1 MAAAC
6 PVNAGRTIPA
16 VLVDLALLVLPLR
29 RVGGDVL
36 LVQELLFEREAI
48 RALDGPLARLS
59 VGLACPLA
67 LPEAHR
73 RPGIRRRGRGRG
85 NGRLQQQEG
94 GEDPGHGHLQ
104 MVREQAPIIFCGYS
118 RHHAPMALTLTEALR
133 LAAASQLLVV
143 VGLLLRDHR
152 RSRITAASSLLAA
165 CVVCYLAL
173 PLLLRPGAPLVL
185 RPIAGAGAFAVP
197 FAFWLAARLYFE
209 DDFLP
214 RPVHGLLLLGWL
226 AARAAVV
233 PWPLAVSAIGAAAV
247 VDALRRIHS
256 GSSSDLLLSRLR
268 LRYATLLGTG
278 IYALR

>member
-1 MAAAC
+1 MERTADQGSGAAA
-6 PVNAGRTIPA
+6 AGEETGACSSRKA
-16 VLVDLALLVLPLR
+16 AK
-29 RVGGDVL
+29 
-36 LVQELLFEREAI
+36 
-48 RALDGPLARLS
+48 AR
-59 VGLACPLA
+59 
-67 LPEAHR
+67 
-73 RPGIRRRGRGRG
+73 
-85 NGRLQQQEG
+85 
-94 GEDPGHGHLQ
+94 D
-104 MVREQAPIIFCGYS
+104 MVTSKRSAEQARIIFRAYS

-152 RSRITAASSLLAA
+152 RSRITVASSLLAA

-233 PWPLAVSAIGAAAV
+233 PCPLPVPPTAAPPVA
-247 VDALRRIHS
+247 APLRPIHS
-256 GSSSDLLLSRLR
+256 VTPPHLLLP
-268 LRYATLLGTG
+268 
-278 IYALR
+278 